1 MLLPLTIQ
9 SQATLI
15 DFMIMHCKWKGWAHS
30 HKGVIGHSGKGMW
43 CGLIGMG
50 TYV

>member
-30 HKGVIGHSGKGMW
+30 RKGVIGHSGKGMW